1 MKNKA
6 LLLLLL
12 CVVLGSAA
20 LFSEDNAAPDP
31 HALLRSAHEIS
42 GLFDAMPYQFQ
53 GTVVFNPGPGE
64 VQGQIT
70 IYRDKERS
78 RLDLQMGSYRE
89 SRLVLGNKLYI
100 VRSTSFPAPGMNRLT
115 DADRAWDRLVQDGDA
130 TLGDVSHKKVLN
142 TQADCFEVKGEQKHR
157 LCYDSS
163 RKLLLENQ
171 DEVQAIQFSDYQAVT
186 EAHRFYPRKI
196 VVLAELERSEK
207 PILVLKDIAV
217 QKAELPP
224 STFALPEHALEL
236 ETCDNMQPAKLL
248 VSVRPQFQ
256 GSVMARNSGTP
267 GVYAYGIVDKDGRL
281 QNIKVLTSDAD
292 LQQAVVDALKQRKY
306 SPAMCGS
313 NAIASEQVIQIPL
326 MGAERGGG
334 GGRR

>member
-1 MKNKA
+1 MKDKA
-6 LLLLLL
+6 LFLLLL
-12 CVVLGSAA
+12 CVVLCSRSQ
-20 LFSEDNAAPDP
+20 LFSEDNAAADP
-31 HALLRSAHEIS
+31 RALLRSAHEVS
-42 GLFDAMPYQFQ
+42 GLVDAMPYQFQ

-64 VQGQIT
+64 VKGQIT

-130 TLGDVSHKKVLN
+130 TLGGVSHKKVLN

-157 LCYDSS
+157 LCYDPS
-163 RKLLLENQ
+163 RKVLLENQ
-171 DEVQAIQFSDYQAVT
+171 DEVQSIQFSDYQAVT
-186 EAHRFYPRKI
+186 EAHQFYPRKI
-196 VVLAELERSEK
+196 VVLAELERTEK
-207 PILVLKDIAV
+207 PILMVEDIAV
-217 QKAELPP
+217 QKAALAP
-224 STFALPEHALEL
+224 STFALPEHPLEL
-236 ETCDNMQPAKLL
+236 ETCENMQPAKLL
-248 VSVRPQFQ
+248 EFVRPQLQ
-256 GSVMARNSGTP
+256 HSVMARNSGTP

-292 LQQAVVDALKQRKY
+292 LQEAIVDALKQRKY
-306 SPAMCGS
+306 SPATCGS

-326 MGAERGGG
+326 MGAERG
-334 GGRR
+334 RR